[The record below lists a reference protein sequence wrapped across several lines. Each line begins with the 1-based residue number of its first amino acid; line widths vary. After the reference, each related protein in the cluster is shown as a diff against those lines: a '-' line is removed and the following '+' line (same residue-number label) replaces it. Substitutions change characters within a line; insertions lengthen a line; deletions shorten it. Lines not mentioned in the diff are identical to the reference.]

1 VTPEIV
7 TVLAI
12 LAATIALFVSD
23 RIRLDVVAVLA
34 VLALALTGLVT
45 PQQAVAGFGA
55 TVVVLIASLFVVGE
69 GLFRTGV
76 AFRVGDWLVDA
87 AGTGETRL
95 LVLLM
100 AVVAALSAVMSST
113 GAVAIF
119 IPVALRLAV
128 KAGLAPGRLMMPLS
142 LASLIGGMLTLIGT
156 PPNLVV
162 STQLQRAGHEPFG
175 FFDFT
180 APGLIVLAVG
190 MVYMLTV
197 GRRLLPGGTVSASRR
212 AGERRTLA
220 ALAEHYGIAGKLV
233 RMRLTPDSPLIGQ
246 TVAEAALRT
255 GHGITVLGFESSGR
269 FGDSAAP
276 ALAQSRFRAGQVL
289 FAVHSAETTAEL
301 TPTAAALGLEV
312 LPMEDRH
319 HRVMAR
325 ELGIADVLLTPES
338 SLIGKT
344 LKDTRFRHRHGL
356 GVLAVQHKGQTVPG
370 NFAARPLRFG
380 DALLVGGGWKE
391 IAALREA
398 RHDFLVLRL
407 PEELDEV
414 AEAPEKAPH
423 ALVVTLLML
432 GLITFEIVP
441 TVIAV
446 LGAAAAMVLTGAVS
460 GSGLYRAVNWQSLVL
475 IAGMLPMATALEN
488 TGAMDMIV
496 TGLVDSLG
504 AVGPTALLAGL
515 VVLTS
520 VFSQVISNTATTVLV
535 APMAIGAAET
545 LGISPY
551 PLLMG
556 VAIAAST
563 AFSTPVASPVNTLVL
578 GPGAYRFKDFVKVG
592 VPLQGL
598 VIALTVAV
606 VPLLFPFQG

>member
-1 VTPEIV
+1 MTPEIV

-55 TVVVLIASLFVVGE
+55 TVVVLIAGLFVVGE
-69 GLFRTGV
+69 GLFRTGI
-76 AFRVGDWLVDA
+76 AFRVGDWLVDT
-87 AGTGETRL
+87 AGTGEVRL

-100 AVVAALSAVMSST
+100 AVVAGLSAVMSST

-162 STQLQRAGHEPFG
+162 STQLQRAGYEPFG

-180 APGLIVLAVG
+180 GPGLVVLAVG

-197 GRRLLPGGTVSASRR
+197 GHRLLPGGPEQAPRR

-220 ALAEHYGIAGKLV
+220 ALAEQYGIAGKLV
-233 RMRLTPDSPLIGQ
+233 RLSLNPDSPLIGQ

-255 GHGITVLGFESSGR
+255 GHGITVLGFESAGR
-269 FGDSAAP
+269 FGESAAP

-289 FAVHSAETTAEL
+289 FAVHSAEDMAEL
-301 TPTAAALGLEV
+301 ASTAAALGLEV
-312 LPMEDRH
+312 LPLEDRH

-325 ELGIADVLLTPES
+325 ELGLADVLLTPES
-338 SLIGKT
+338 TLIGKT

-370 NFAARPLRFG
+370 NFATRPLRFG

-414 AEAPEKAPH
+414 AEAPDKAPH
-423 ALVVTLLML
+423 ALIVTLLML

-488 TGAMDMIV
+488 TGAMDMVV

-598 VIALTVAV
+598 VIVLTVV
-606 VPLLFPFQG
+606 IVPLLFPFQG

>member
-1 VTPEIV
+1 MTPEIV
-7 TVLAI
+7 TVFAI
-12 LAATIALFVSD
+12 LAATIVLFVSD

-55 TVVVLIASLFVVGE
+55 TVVVLIGGLFVVGE

-76 AFRVGDWLVDA
+76 AFRVGDWLVDT
-87 AGTGETRL
+87 AGTGEVRL

-100 AVVAALSAVMSST
+100 AVVAGLSAVMSST

-162 STQLQRAGHEPFG
+162 ATQLQRAGYEPFG

-180 APGLIVLAVG
+180 GPGLVVLTLGLA
-190 MVYMLTV
+190 YMLTV
-197 GRRLLPGGTVSASRR
+197 GRRLLPGRGTANPDRGS
-212 AGERRTLA
+212 RRTLA
-220 ALAEHYGIAGKLV
+220 ALAEQYGIAGKLV
-233 RMRLTPDSPLIGQ
+233 RLRLTTGSSLVGQ

-255 GHGITVLGFESSGR
+255 RHGITVLGFEAPGR
-269 FGDSAAP
+269 LGDGAAP

-289 FAVHSAETTAEL
+289 YAVHSADD
-301 TPTAAALGLEV
+301 AAGLAAIAGALGLEP
-312 LPMEDRH
+312 LPLEGRD

-325 ELGIADVLLTPES
+325 DIGLADVLLTPES
-338 SLIGKT
+338 GLIGKT

-356 GVLAVQHKGQTVPG
+356 GVLAVKHKGRVVPG
-370 NFAARPLRFG
+370 NFATRRLRFG

-407 PEELDEV
+407 PEELDEI

-423 ALVVTLLML
+423 ALVITLLML
-432 GLITFEIVP
+432 GLITFEVVP
-441 TVIAV
+441 TVMAV
-446 LGAAAAMVLTGAVS
+446 LGAAVAMVLSGAVS
-460 GSGLYRAVNWQSLVL
+460 GAGVYRAVNWQSLVL
-475 IAGMLPMATALEN
+475 IAGMLPMATALES
-488 TGAMDMIV
+488 TGAMDLIV

-545 LGISPY
+545 LGVSPY

-578 GPGAYRFKDFVKVG
+578 GPGAYRFNDFLKVG
-592 VPLQGL
+592 VPLQVL
-598 VIALTVAV
+598 VILLAILI
-606 VPLLFPFQG
+606 VPLFFPF

>member
-1 VTPEIV
+1 MTPEIV
-7 TVLAI
+7 TALAI
-12 LAATIALFVSD
+12 LAATIAVFVSD

-34 VLALALTGLVT
+34 VLALTLTGLVT

-55 TVVVLIASLFVVGE
+55 TVVVVIGGLFVVGE

-100 AVVAALSAVMSST
+100 AVVAGLSAVMSST

-162 STQLQRAGHEPFG
+162 STQLQRAGYEPFG
-175 FFDFT
+175 FFEFT
-180 APGLIVLAVG
+180 GPGLVVLAVG

-197 GRRLLPGGTVSASRR
+197 GRRLLPGGAKQAPGRV
-212 AGERRTLA
+212 GERRTLA

-233 RMRLTPDSPLIGQ
+233 RARLTPDSPLIGQ

-255 GHGITVLGFESSGR
+255 GYGITVLGFESAGR
-269 FGDSAAP
+269 FGESASP
-276 ALAQSRFRAGQVL
+276 ALAQSRFQAGQVL
-289 FAVHSAETTAEL
+289 FAVHSAETTVAL
-301 TPTAAALGLEV
+301 APTATALGLEV
-312 LPMEDRH
+312 LPLEDRH
-319 HRVMAR
+319 HRLMAR
-325 ELGIADVLLTPES
+325 ELGLADVLLTPDS

-356 GVLAVQHKGQTVPG
+356 GVLAVQHKGKTVPG
-370 NFAARPLRFG
+370 NFAVRPLCFG
-380 DALLVGGGWKE
+380 DALLVGGGWSE
-391 IAALREA
+391 IAALRED

-414 AEAPEKAPH
+414 AEAPRKAPH
-423 ALVVTLLML
+423 ALVITLLML
-432 GLITFEIVP
+432 GLITVEIVP

-488 TGAMDMIV
+488 TGAMDLIV

-598 VIALTVAV
+598 VIALTVAI
-606 VPLLFPFQG
+606 VPLLFPFRG